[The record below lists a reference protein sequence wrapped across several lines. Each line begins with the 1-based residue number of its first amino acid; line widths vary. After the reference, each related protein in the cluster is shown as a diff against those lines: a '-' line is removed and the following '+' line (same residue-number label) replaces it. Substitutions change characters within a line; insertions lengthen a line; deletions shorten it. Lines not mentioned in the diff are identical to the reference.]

1 MRKRPRA
8 RVRPARS
15 TTAAEMG
22 APLIDFD
29 YAVVRVVPHVH
40 LGAFVNV
47 GLVLHARQARFL
59 RVRFAEA
66 EAVGRA
72 VQIEPARLA
81 RFFDAYRRVG
91 EADDAG
97 ALGLLPPSER
107 FHWLTAPRSAVLQ
120 ASPVHTGRASDL
132 AAAFDRLFELHVPP
146 FPV

>member
-1 MRKRPRA
+1 
-8 RVRPARS
+8 
-15 TTAAEMG
+15 MG
-22 APLIDFD
+22 DALLDFD

-40 LGAFVNV
+40 HGTFVNA
-47 GLVLHARQARFL
+47 GLVVHARQARFL
-59 RVRFAEA
+59 HVRFAEA

-72 VQIEPARLA
+72 ARLDPALLA